1 MSVTTNAKHVPAWK
15 RLGLKLKNPQI
26 QQSERSDSNFPT
38 QENVRSASNT
48 IKTDLE
54 NNVNSHEDAT
64 NGSSTNKKSPRI
76 KENSKKRKRHSDA
89 ATSSLSHA
97 TPLSPGQDGGADGS
111 HVDPS
116 AVASH
121 PHLDT
126 PSQASK
132 DDSTQPRKKRSKS
145 VTFANDTKTADGNSA
160 KSFAAPSTDPVQA
173 TDGTV
178 VPTIPDSNIET
189 TVSLPDDQ
197 SLKQPK
203 GRKERTKDKGRS
215 VPVYVEYLSQFY
227 NDKDHWKFNKSKQT
241 DLLKNIW
248 NTYRVPSEYDDALVA
263 YIQGLQGE
271 AARQRLRNEATG
283 RVKKQIDR
291 TAKTL
296 EEAKPA
302 IESDMTTRKGR
313 KAAARRAL
321 QEQLRRRGVE
331 LNDASIE
338 QQMDEDERRQATEDE
353 RAERILYD
361 ALQEE
366 LTSMSNQT
374 TRNASLAPPTRKS
387 RKSRTTA
394 ESSSDSSSDSSSS
407 DETTSSE
414 ESSDEDS
421 DEDDDSDDSGSGSGS
436 ESGSDSSEDGK
447 IFSKKWLDKVK
458 PKEDYSHLKARAAEI
473 KQQRRLGR
481 S

>member
-1 MSVTTNAKHVPAWK
+1 M
-15 RLGLKLKNPQI
+15 
-26 QQSERSDSNFPT
+26 
-38 QENVRSASNT
+38 
-48 IKTDLE
+48 
-54 NNVNSHEDAT
+54 
-64 NGSSTNKKSPRI
+64 
-76 KENSKKRKRHSDA
+76 
-89 ATSSLSHA
+89 
-97 TPLSPGQDGGADGS
+97 
-111 HVDPS
+111 
-116 AVASH
+116 
-121 PHLDT
+121 
-126 PSQASK
+126 
-132 DDSTQPRKKRSKS
+132 
-145 VTFANDTKTADGNSA
+145 TFANDTKTADGNSA

-178 VPTIPDSNIET
+178 VITIPDSNIET
-189 TVSLPDDQ
+189 TVSLPEDQ

-215 VPVYVEYLSQFY
+215 VPVYVEYLNQFY

-271 AARQRLRNEATG
+271 AARQRLRSEATG
-283 RVKKQIDR
+283 RVKKQSDR
-291 TAKTL
+291 TAKIL
-296 EEAKPA
+296 EEVNPA

-338 QQMDEDERRQATEDE
+338 QQMDEDERRQAAEDE

-366 LTSMSNQT
+366 LISMSNQT
-374 TRNASLAPPTRKS
+374 TRNAPSAPPTRKS

-394 ESSSDSSSDSSSS
+394 DSSSDSSSES
-407 DETTSSE
+407 SSSEDTTSSE

-421 DEDDDSDDSGSGSGS
+421 DDDSDDSDDSGSGSGS
-436 ESGSDSSEDGK
+436 DSADDSSEDGK

-473 KQQRRLGR
+473 KEQRRLGR